1 MLIQTLLRLKNI
13 ELKEKMR
20 FLKPLMDQNFLEYA
34 SYVIKD
40 RAIPDIIDGLKPVQR
55 RIMHTM
61 KEMDDGKFSKV
72 ANIVG
77 DTMKLHPHGDASIG
91 SALVVIANKEYF
103 IEKQG
108 NFGNLLTGDPASA
121 PRYIEARLTPLA
133 KEALFNSELTEY
145 IDSYDGRNKEPIVLP
160 AKLPVSLLFG
170 AEGIAV
176 GMSTKILPHNFN
188 EVINAQIAFLTDK
201 PFKLFP
207 DFHNGGLM
215 DASLYE
221 DGIGKVR
228 VRARIEITDEKILTV
243 RELPFGVTTESLIQ
257 SVQEAVNKGKFK
269 LSSIDDFT
277 SEKVEIE
284 LKAIRG
290 MDVEKLLK
298 LLYAF
303 THCEVSISVNLL
315 LIQANQPVQLTVSEV
330 LRHNTLR
337 LKDILKQELLLSLE
351 QTRRKWHL
359 RRMEMYFIG
368 EKIYQKLEACDSY
381 EEALEVVK
389 KAVIQIESALPFP
402 VVQEDIEK
410 LLTLQIKRI
419 SRYDLKDSQK
429 ELDKLKVTIRSLNKS
444 LKDITGYTIMYL
456 EKLKEKY
463 GKNYPRHTKIKR
475 FDEIRVQD
483 VAEKQN
489 VGWDRKEGFL
499 GINVKSATTSFLCSA
514 YDKMVVIRNDG
525 SYQVIRVP
533 DKQFIG
539 KNAICVEKLNSKIVH
554 NVVYWEGATR
564 VCYAKR
570 FRVEKFIL
578 EREYNLFPAKKGA
591 KILHLSQGEGVR
603 LEISFVPTPR
613 IRKSNDMYI
622 MDELAIKGIQARGN
636 KVSSKSVQSVKV
648 ATNTGLDEQEKLLH
662 EKNILPN
669 QESRLAEESVRPKEE
684 PLLPKESEN

>member
-1 MLIQTLLRLKNI
+1 
-13 ELKEKMR
+13 MR

-40 RAIPDIIDGLKPVQR
+40 RAIPDIVDGLKPVQR

-77 DTMKLHPHGDASIG
+77 NTMKLHPHGDASIG
-91 SALVVIANKEYF
+91 SALVVMANKEYF

-145 IDSYDGRNKEPIVLP
+145 TDSYDGRNKEPIALP
-160 AKLPVSLLFG
+160 SKLPVSLLFG

-176 GMSTKILPHNFN
+176 GMSTRILPHNFN
-188 EVINAQIAFLTDK
+188 EVIDAQISFLKNK
-201 PFKLFP
+201 PFKLLP
-207 DFHNGGLM
+207 DFLNGGLL
-215 DASLYE
+215 DAGQYE
-221 DGIGKVR
+221 DGNGKVR

-243 RELPFGVTTESLIQ
+243 RQLPYGVTTESLIQ
-257 SVQEAVNKGKFK
+257 SVQDAVNKGKFK

-277 SEKVEIE
+277 AEKVEIE
-284 LKAIRG
+284 LKATRG
-290 MDVEKLLK
+290 MDPEKLLK

-303 THCEVSISVNLL
+303 TQCEVSISVNML
-315 LIQANQPVQLTVSEV
+315 LIQSNQPVQLTVSEV

-337 LKDILKQELLLSLE
+337 LKDLLKQELLLSLE
-351 QTRRKWHL
+351 QARKKWHL

-389 KAVIQIESALPFP
+389 KAVLHIESVLPFP
-402 VVQEDIEK
+402 VMQDDIEK

-419 SRYDLKDSQK
+419 SRYDLKESQK
-429 ELDKLKVTIRSLNKS
+429 ELDKLKVTISSLNKS
-444 LKDITGYTIMYL
+444 LKDITRYTIAYL
-456 EKLKEKY
+456 DKIKEKY
-463 GKNYPRHTKIKR
+463 GLNYPRRTKIKR

-483 VAEKQN
+483 VAEKQK

-499 GINVKSATTSFLCSA
+499 GLNVKSANASFFCSA
-514 YDKMVVIRNDG
+514 YDKMVVIRKDG

-533 DKQFIG
+533 EKQFIG
-539 KNAICVEKLNSKIVH
+539 KNAISVEKLNSETVH

-578 EREYNLFPAKKGA
+578 DREYNLFPAKKGA
-591 KILHLSQGEGVR
+591 KILHLSQGEGIR

-613 IRKSNDMYI
+613 IRKSSDIYI
-622 MDELAIKGIQARGN
+622 FDDLSIKGIQARGN

-648 ATNTGLDEQEKLLH
+648 TTNIVH
-662 EKNILPN
+662 PV
-669 QESRLAEESVRPKEE
+669 QES
-684 PLLPKESEN
+684 LLPEKSEN